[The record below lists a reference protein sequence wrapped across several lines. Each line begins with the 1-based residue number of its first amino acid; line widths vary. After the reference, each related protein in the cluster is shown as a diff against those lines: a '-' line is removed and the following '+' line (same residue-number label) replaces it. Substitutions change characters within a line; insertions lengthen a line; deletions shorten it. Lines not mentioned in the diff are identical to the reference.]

1 MHESLILF
9 FASQQNNS
17 FRVKVLIQD
26 LDDSNI
32 THNFLTFFLCKL
44 NQWLSHF
51 EPQFLKP

>member
-17 FRVKVLIQD
+17 FRVKVLIQH